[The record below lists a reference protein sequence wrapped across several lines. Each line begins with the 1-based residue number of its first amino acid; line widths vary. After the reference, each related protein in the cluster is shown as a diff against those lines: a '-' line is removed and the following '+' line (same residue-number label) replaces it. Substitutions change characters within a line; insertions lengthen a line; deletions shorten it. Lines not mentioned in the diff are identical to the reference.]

1 MRCHMLRTAD
11 IEMRLIQ
18 IEPGVFQ
25 KVCNEILCKKGYIP
39 YKYTGSVKGS
49 NKTKL
54 GTPDSVFIDSEQKYV
69 YVEITTQKDKLDS
82 KIKGDVKKCLDK
94 IKSSPILNNK
104 ISKIMF
110 FHNNDNP
117 EESVNEEIKEMCGN
131 IEFEIYGISYLSS
144 ILQNECKQ
152 IAISLLNVKDDSQI
166 ISELSQKSIDQLV
179 DAINKR
185 EINEYKNNTS
195 DEIKKKINKMYE
207 EASSIINTNDAM
219 VYISNDNK
227 QKLKQI
233 YNNLK
238 VFDFYYKNQN
248 KEETQLYYHNML
260 VIISKSNSLE
270 GIEFYNTIPDFAKNN
285 IMNHFYSIILIEN
298 GKYDEAKE
306 IIEYL
311 YYNKKYEDSFETLV
325 RLYFLKEDYDKVI
338 ELLSKCRVEKFDS
351 YGFLASMLII
361 AKNKKKKYTES
372 ELIKLNNSKFR
383 KMPLFFSCTAKMLY
397 DINKRNKKY
406 KEQFKK
412 SLKLLNPKD
421 VIAIN
426 VICNEAMAMGLEQEV
441 ISFLESINLTP
452 VLQNKLLELLS
463 RQGKLTK
470 KQIEFVENI
479 NKDSI
484 DQKIDMNYLNGE
496 VSESKGKE
504 LEAIKF
510 YKEAF
515 ENSSNIIAGCKYI
528 QLSIKNKSKI
538 DVNIIRKISEKNQ
551 INSLMLAVDAY
562 NYIGR
567 YDEALMYSYRAIYLS
582 HGNYKQQDIFKQYWY
597 TITLQN
603 DKEKKKI
610 DFITKDCVIILN
622 NGNKKKI
629 ILLEDD
635 EYFKENDTVANALIT
650 RTYSD
655 IGLKLFNIKK
665 GDKVYIDNQN
675 YTINNIL
682 NKYTYLAQISFKY
695 VKKDRHIEFFTSDN
709 NNVEEAIEQ
718 LRQKMI
724 EINKDSNH
732 RLDIYQENKC
742 IPLSG
747 LLSGENNFEEYIKL
761 INTLL
766 FDKDR
771 ILLCGETK
779 DINLDNGFV
788 IDISAIIVLTLLD
801 ILELIPDSFCKKI
814 YITTSLKNKFKYFYE
829 TLVKKQ
835 EKTESFLYLTDNE
848 QLLLNETPIIEQ
860 IKFWKKLYDYMNKF
874 KTIDI
879 EAEKDELLNDKTIGF
894 LDKIQFDLM
903 MLAKKEGLPFISD
916 DLMIR
921 KIANNYEIK
930 HTNSMQI
937 VKYFSHSYD
946 EYISNFIKFSE
957 CNYIYTLYPD
967 TLLELSKRLY
977 ENFNEENK
985 SKFISII
992 KSVIENRVSLEYY
1005 VPILLGRIE
1014 NLKGVQFIQIFDNV
1028 YENLFA
1034 SFFINDIYKLIEAK
1048 CKEEQIDIKKYLQ
1061 N

>member
-1 MRCHMLRTAD
+1 MLRTVD

-18 IEPGVFQ
+18 IEPGIFQ

-49 NKTKL
+49 NKTKF
-54 GTPDSVFIDSEQKYV
+54 GTPDAVFIDSEQKYV

-82 KIKGDVKKCLDK
+82 KIKDDVKKCLNK
-94 IKSSPILNNK
+94 IKSNPILNNK

-117 EESVNEEIKEMCGN
+117 EESVNEEIKEMCGD

-166 ISELSQKSIDQLV
+166 ISELSQKSIEQLV

-185 EINEYKNNTS
+185 DINEYKNNTS
-195 DEIKKKINKMYE
+195 DEVKKKINDMYE

-219 VYISNDNK
+219 VYISDDNK

-238 VFDFYYKNQN
+238 VFDFYYNNQN
-248 KEETQLYYHNML
+248 KGETQLYYHNML

-270 GIEFYNTIPDFAKNN
+270 GIEFYDTIPEFAKSNM
-285 IMNHFYSIILIEN
+285 MNYFYAIILIEN
-298 GKYDEAKE
+298 GKYDKAKE
-306 IIEYL
+306 IIEDL

-325 RLYFLKEDYDKVI
+325 RVYFLTDDYDKVI
-338 ELLSKCRVEKFDS
+338 ELLSKCGIEKFDR

-361 AKNKKKKYTES
+361 AKNKKKKYTEN

-412 SLKLLNPKD
+412 CIKLLNEKD
-421 VIAIN
+421 VISIE
-426 VICNEAMAMGLEQEV
+426 IMCNEAMAMRLEQEA

-463 RQGKLTK
+463 RVGKLTK

-484 DQKIDMNYLNGE
+484 DKRIDMNYLNGE
-496 VSESKGKE
+496 VCESKGKE
-504 LEAIKF
+504 LESIKF
-510 YKEAF
+510 YKESF
-515 ENSSNIIAGCKYI
+515 KKSSNIIAGCKYI

-538 DVNIIRKISEKNQ
+538 DENIIRTMSEKNQ

-567 YDEALMYSYRAIYLS
+567 YDDALKYSYRAIYLS
-582 HGNYKQQDIFKQYWY
+582 HGSNKQQDIFKQYWY
-597 TITLQN
+597 TNTLQN
-603 DKEKKKI
+603 DKESKEI
-610 DFITKDCVIILN
+610 DFIAKDCVVVLD
-622 NGNKKKI
+622 NGNKRKI
-629 ILLEDD
+629 ILLEDE
-635 EYFKENDTVANALIT
+635 EYFKENDRVANALII

-655 IGLKLFNIKK
+655 IGLKLFNLKKDDKISIDDRSYVIK
-665 GDKVYIDNQN
+665 D
-675 YTINNIL
+675 IL
-682 NKYTYLAQISFKY
+682 NKYTYLAQKAFKY
-695 VKKDRHIEFFTSDN
+695 IKKDKHIEFFTSDN
-709 NNVEEAIEQ
+709 NNAEEAIEQ
-718 LRQKMI
+718 IRQKMI
-724 EINKDSNH
+724 EINKNSNK

-747 LLSGENNFEEYIKL
+747 ILSEENNFEEYIKL

-771 ILLCGETK
+771 VLLCGEAI
-779 DINLDNGFV
+779 DINIADGFI
-788 IDISAIIVLTLLD
+788 IDISTIIVLTLLGSF
-801 ILELIPDSFCKKI
+801 ELIPDELCEKI
-814 YITTSLKNKFKYFYE
+814 YITTSLKNKFEYFYE

-835 EKTESFLYLTDNE
+835 EKTESFLYLTNEE

-860 IKFWKKLYDYMNKF
+860 IKFWKKLYDYINKF
-874 KTIDI
+874 KSIDI

-894 LDKIQFDLM
+894 LDKIQFDSM
-903 MLAKKEGLPFISD
+903 ILAKKKELPFISD

-921 KIANNYEIK
+921 KIANNYDIK
-930 HTNSMQI
+930 HTNSMQL
-937 VKYFSHSYD
+937 VKCLSHNYD
-946 EYISNFIKFSE
+946 EYISNFIKFSK

-967 TLLELSKRLY
+967 TLSDLSKRLY

-985 SKFISII
+985 KKFISMIEA
-992 KSVIENRVSLEYY
+992 VIDNKVSLEYY
-1005 VPILLGRIE
+1005 IPILLGRIE
-1014 NLKGVQFIQIFDNV
+1014 NLKGVQFIQVFDNV

-1034 SFFINDIYKLIEAK
+1034 SFFINDIYKLIETK
-1048 CKEEQIDIKKYLQ
+1048 CKENQVDIKKYL
-1061 N
+1061 